1 MKAKIKL
8 PESLREITLAQYQYF
23 LSKAEG
29 LEGEELKAA
38 MLECFALINPDKI
51 RIIEKGSVDEIA
63 EHIDGLFIGEREL
76 VQKFELKGFKFGFI
90 PELDKMSFGEYI
102 DLDKYI
108 GDWKEMHRAMAV
120 LYRPITTEIK
130 EQYNVV
136 DYEGTDEY
144 AELMKLM
151 PLDAVLS
158 AQVFFLEFRKRI
170 VSSFADLFRDGGETD
185 YSARAQFGKKWG
197 WYSSIYQLAKGD
209 IRNFDAITRTPI
221 RQALTYLTFEQEKQ
235 RIENNEIKKS
245 IKR

>member
-158 AQVFFLEFRKRI
+158 AQVFFWNL
-170 VSSFADLFRDGGETD
+170 
-185 YSARAQFGKKWG
+185 GKEL
-197 WYSSIYQLAKGD
+197 LA
-209 IRNFDAITRTPI
+209 
-221 RQALTYLTFEQEKQ
+221 ALPTYLEMEGKQ
-235 RIENNEIKKS
+235 IIQLGHSSAKSGDGTAAFTNSLKETLETLTQSLEHLLDKPLPTSPLNKRNNE
-245 IKR
+245 